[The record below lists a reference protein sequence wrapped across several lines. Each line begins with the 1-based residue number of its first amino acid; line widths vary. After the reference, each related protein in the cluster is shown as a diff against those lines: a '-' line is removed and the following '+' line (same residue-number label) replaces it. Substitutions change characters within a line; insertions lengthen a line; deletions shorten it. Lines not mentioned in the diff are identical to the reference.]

1 MVATSL
7 ASAYDLGIR
16 MRYGMR
22 ATSWKPV
29 SKVMRK
35 VRLKP
40 PSPSFPKPTISSVL
54 QGSALAMILKSPGM
68 SKTRLRS
75 RRRRASLALSTSHN
89 SHHELDKDETRC
101 RRLTGN
107 ARWCS

>member
-1 MVATSL
+1 
-7 ASAYDLGIR
+7 
-16 MRYGMR
+16 MR

-35 VRLKP
+35 ERLRP
-40 PSPSFPKPTISSVL
+40 PSPSFRKPTISSVL
-54 QGSALAMILKSPGM
+54 QFSALAMILKSPGM

-75 RRRRASLALSTSHN
+75 RRRRASLALSTSHY
-89 SHHELDKDETRC
+89 EFDKDETRY

-107 ARWCS
+107 AR